1 MDASGDSSASN
12 LSHTLAVVGSG
23 LNLLEGTGLDASGEG
38 NDSNGSELHFDG
50 LDGAEANVSTN
61 DGCEID

>member
-1 MDASGDSSASN
+1 VNN
-12 LSHTLAVVGSG
+12 LSDTPAVVGSG
-23 LNLLEGTGLDASGEG
+23 LDLLEGTGLGASGEG
-38 NDSNGSELHFDG
+38 NDGNVSELHFDG